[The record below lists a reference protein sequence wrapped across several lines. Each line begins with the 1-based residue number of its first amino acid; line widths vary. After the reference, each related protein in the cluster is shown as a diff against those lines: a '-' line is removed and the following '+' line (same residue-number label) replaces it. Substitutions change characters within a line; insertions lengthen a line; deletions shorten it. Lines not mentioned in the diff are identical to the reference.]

1 MAEGKELGPEGP
13 APVAAAGG
21 AAKDSKGGRAT
32 TPPTKPGTPP
42 GKRDK
47 VRRVSAQPDRQA
59 CTRAEVRVR
68 CLLARCELQL
78 LCWRPAQALAAALEA
93 LQFMGQRGADGR
105 MNAPLGDNDDT
116 QRYALGPE
124 LWLQARLQ
132 AVEALVHLRQLEAC
146 HLLID
151 ASLQDAAQVS
161 DNRVA
166 AALLH
171 IQAHIHEVAGNTAAA
186 FNGYGDAHV
195 LAAKTDVL
203 HRSGHTLVPVT
214 AAKLPDW
221 AKEYVQGQ
229 EQAFALQ
236 HGIMKEACAV
246 PAAGQGPPVP
256 LKDAEVG
263 RMVVCHFLALLRSAP
278 TLPLRLRT
286 HAQAHIIALHDAL
299 RTACPKYAS
308 DVCFPDVLQP
318 TADKALPLAP
328 GTVRVQ
334 WYPQDGCW
342 QAPQS
347 WQPNGR
353 FTHAVATEAELAGV
367 PAPVLYASMLYVVI
381 NANGESQAGELV
393 FEVRAVQSLLHRVKQ
408 LRHRLEFPKAPTD
421 LLGHDLPSSSEL
433 QSLRHAAEHFLG
445 KRRGSEDGMS
455 QPSAVE
461 LVTGTHPRPDS
472 VPRAPSPSRQPPD
485 ASPVRPSKT
494 DASATPAIVPPTE
507 PSSTDLTFL
516 KRLEAMLS
524 LDSGIDSTDL
534 GFALFLEQTLPAS

>member
-1 MAEGKELGPEGP
+1 MLHQSLTICSLD
-13 APVAAAGG
+13 GG
-21 AAKDSKGGRAT
+21 QET
-32 TPPTKPGTPP
+32 N
-42 GKRDK
+42 
-47 VRRVSAQPDRQA
+47 VV
-59 CTRAEVRVR
+59 
-68 CLLARCELQL
+68 
-78 LCWRPAQALAAALEA
+78 RPALLE
-93 LQFMGQRGADGR
+93 LVS
-105 MNAPLGDNDDT
+105 LYIEEGDN
-116 QRYALGPE
+116 ASAFAG
-124 LWLQARLQ
+124 
-132 AVEALVHLRQLEAC
+132 LRQ
-146 HLLID
+146 
-151 ASLQDAAQVS
+151 
-161 DNRVA
+161 
-166 AALLH
+166 
-171 IQAHIHEVAGNTAAA
+171 
-186 FNGYGDAHV
+186 AHV

-236 HGIMKEACAV
+236 HG
-246 PAAGQGPPVP
+246 QGPPVP

-286 HAQAHIIALHDAL
+286 RAQAHIIALHDAL

-353 FTHAVATEAELAGV
+353 FTHAVATEAELAAV

-393 FEVRAVQSLLHRVKQ
+393 FEVRAVQSLQQRVKQ

-421 LLGHDLPSSSEL
+421 LLGHDPPSSSEL

-461 LVTGTHPRPDS
+461 LATGTQPRPDS

-534 GFALFLEQTLPAS
+534 GFALFLDQTLPAS